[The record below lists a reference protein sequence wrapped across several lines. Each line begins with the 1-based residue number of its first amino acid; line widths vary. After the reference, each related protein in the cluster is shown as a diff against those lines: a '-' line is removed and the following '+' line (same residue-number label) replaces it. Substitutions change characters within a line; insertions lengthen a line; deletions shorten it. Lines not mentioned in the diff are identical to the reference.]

1 MPRRSLILAL
11 AAFTLATPAT
21 AQQDFSGVVIR
32 TETAAP
38 GVSVLFGAGGNIAV
52 SHGPDGTIIVDD
64 QFAPLTERIQA
75 AIAALGAPPAKYLIN
90 THWHFDHSGGN
101 ENFGNAAA
109 VIMAQ
114 DHVRDRMA
122 AGGTVLGNVS
132 PPAPAVALPVITWH
146 DGISLHMNGG
156 IRTMHMPHAH
166 TDGDSV
172 VWFRTANVFHM
183 GDLFLNRFSFPF
195 IDLESGGNARGVLA
209 AANRVIDLANDQ
221 SVIIPGHGP
230 LATRNDLIAWRDM
243 LAEVIGAVER
253 EKAAG
258 KTLEQVLALRLAAR
272 WDTNPGAFIS
282 ADAFVTAVWESLS
295 GGGHGHAHDN
305 GQPHDHDG
313 GGTHRH

>member
-1 MPRRSLILAL
+1 MPRHTLL
-11 AAFTLATPAT
+11 AATAIAIALTPATPAL
-21 AQQDFSGVVIR
+21 AQQPDYSAVQIR

-75 AIAALGAPPAKYLIN
+75 AIAALGAPPVRYLIN

-122 AGGTVLGNVS
+122 AGGTVLGNVI
-132 PPAPAVALPVITWH
+132 PPAPAIALPVITWH
-146 DGISLHMNGG
+146 DGIQLHMNGG

-183 GDLFLNRFSFPF
+183 GDLFLHRFSFPF
-195 IDLESGGNARGVLA
+195 IDLESGGNVRGVLA

-230 LATRNDLIAWRDM
+230 LATRTDLIAWRDM

-258 KTLEQVLALRLAAR
+258 KTLEQVLAMRPAAR
-272 WDTNPGAFIS
+272 WDVNPQAFIKG
-282 ADAFVTAVWESLS
+282 DAFVTAVWESLAVE
-295 GGGHGHAHDN
+295 GHRAHERGEGAEGHL
-305 GQPHDHDG
+305 
-313 GGTHRH
+313 HR